1 MLLNSTPPPHR
12 KTKVKD
18 KDPGASPGNRYYCL
32 HFPCLSPS
40 NKHEDFKCLLH
51 DGWFRNSLHLFL
63 SLSSTEPSAENS
75 PEYLKAK
82 VCEIWSLVPW

>member
-51 DGWFRNSLHLFL
+51 DG
-63 SLSSTEPSAENS
+63 
-75 PEYLKAK
+75 
-82 VCEIWSLVPW
+82 